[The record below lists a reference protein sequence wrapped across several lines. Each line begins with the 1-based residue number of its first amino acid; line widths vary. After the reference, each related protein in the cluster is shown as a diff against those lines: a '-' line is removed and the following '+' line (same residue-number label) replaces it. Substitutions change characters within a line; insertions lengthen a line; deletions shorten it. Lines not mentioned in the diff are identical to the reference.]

1 MRPAFQARQ
10 GNARARERTCRQRR
24 TAVIFGSADAILKM
38 RVLLAALL
46 FVAVFAA
53 GLLLGHANSATV
65 TFDYVV
71 GVVQLRL
78 ISLLLIAFGIGVA
91 LTFMVCYG
99 RLFMA
104 RRDLR
109 RLRRRLRDADEEL
122 KTLRTLPVT
131 PAPR

>member
-1 MRPAFQARQ
+1 
-10 GNARARERTCRQRR
+10 
-24 TAVIFGSADAILKM
+24 M